1 MQLIFD
7 SISFKQLLLGGG
19 GGLVS
24 YNLDF
29 IQIYCIFFWLFLGGK
44 NQ

>member
-7 SISFKQLLLGGG
+7 SISFKQLLLGG
-19 GGLVS
+19 LVS

-29 IQIYCIFFWLFLGGK
+29 ILIYCIFFWLFLGGK